1 MKRKSFLLLAG
12 TATMA
17 LFLSSC
23 NNDETSEKIGN
34 SAELKIVATMAPSLD
49 VSTRAAYNLQGTSLE
64 DPTNVGI
71 YVWYKNMTA
80 VKSTSP
86 VYNGYANVTVS
97 GHTGT
102 GPYTLTPS
110 QTLGFPI
117 DNGDVDV
124 YLYAPYKDS
133 PTQTNMCME
142 HTVSLDQSLTAGY
155 VDSDFLYGK
164 ATAKY
169 SGSVSPEID
178 KTARVTMYH
187 AMSKLIFKVV
197 NSGVD
202 PANMSDITLQNFY
215 TTTTINMPVA
225 ISTSLTFGSSSSNV
239 NAASAK
245 NSIKAWG
252 TTGTGTGAVS
262 ISDTMTNGVAVIVP
276 PQTTDTDEK
285 VSVSTNN
292 GSSTFT
298 AVANFNGKT
307 LNPGKVYTY
316 KLKLIGTG
324 VTISL
329 VSITD
334 WDDTDSPT
342 GTDADLDFDN
352 WTSGS

>member
-1 MKRKSFLLLAG
+1 
-12 TATMA
+12 MA

-97 GHTGT
+97 GHTGA

-245 NSIKAWG
+245 NNIKAWG
-252 TTGTGTGAVS
+252 TTGTGAVS
-262 ISDTMTNGVAVIVP
+262 ISDAMTNGVAVIVP
-276 PQTTDTDEK
+276 PQTTDTNAK
-285 VSVSTNN
+285 VSVSTND

-316 KLKLIGTG
+316 NLKLIGTG